1 MASHLS
7 KQSPHQFSADAAHG
21 SVTLPA
27 AGRARSDR
35 VNTGD
40 PGGPRLTR
48 RFRPGEAI
56 IQALLFACGALS
68 VVTTVSLVIV
78 LLSESS
84 HFFMA
89 PEVTLAGFLT
99 GTVWQPMIGQFGILP
114 LLTATLTVAF
124 IGMCVALPMGLFA
137 AIYLSEYARPKV
149 RATLKP
155 ILELLAG
162 IPTVVY
168 GYFALTF
175 VTPMLRGIFGDDVVQ
190 IYNTLSAGLVIGIL
204 TLPLVASMAEDA
216 LRAVPMSLRE
226 AALALGATRLETTL
240 RIVLPAALSGI
251 TAAFIVAVSRAVGE
265 TMVVAIA
272 AGAGPNLTLNPFQ
285 PAETITGHIARI
297 SGGDLS
303 YNSIDYQS
311 IFALALVLFLM
322 TLVLNILSRWVM
334 RRFREVY

>member
-1 MASHLS
+1 MASNLS
-7 KQSPHQFSADAAHG
+7 DQSSNQFSADAASHG
-21 SVTLPA
+21 VALPA
-27 AGRARSDR
+27 AAA
-35 VNTGD
+35 
-40 PGGPRLTR
+40 P
-48 RFRPGEAI
+48 PGERTATGGRGSPGLGRRLRPSETI
-56 IQALLFACGALS
+56 IQALLFACGSLS
-68 VVTTVSLVIV
+68 VVTTVALVIV
-78 LLSESS
+78 LVSESS
-84 HFFMA
+84 RFFVA
-89 PEVTLAGFLT
+89 PEVTLIGFLT
-99 GTVWQPMIGQFGILP
+99 GTVWQPMIGQFGIWP
-114 LLTATLTVAF
+114 LLNATLMVAF
-124 IGMCVALPMGLFA
+124 IGMCVALPMGLCA
-137 AIYLSEYARPKV
+137 AIYLSEYARPSV
-149 RATLKP
+149 RSTLKP

-175 VTPMLRGIFGDDVVQ
+175 VTPMLRGIFGDNVVQ
-190 IYNTLSAGLVIGIL
+190 VYNTLSAGLVIGIL
-204 TLPLVASMAEDA
+204 TLPLVASMSEDA

-226 AALALGATRLETTL
+226 AALGLGATRLETTL

-285 PAETITGHIARI
+285 PAESITGHIARI

-303 YNSIDYQS
+303 YNTIDYQS

-322 TLVLNILSRWVM
+322 TLVLNIMSRWIM